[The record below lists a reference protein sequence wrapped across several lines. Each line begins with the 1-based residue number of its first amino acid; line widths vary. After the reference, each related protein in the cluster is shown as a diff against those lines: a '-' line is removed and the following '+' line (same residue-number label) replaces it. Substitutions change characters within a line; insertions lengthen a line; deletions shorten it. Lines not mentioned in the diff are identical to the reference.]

1 MKQVNY
7 KVNIETK
14 GAQTSVENL
23 NKDLSTTNKEVSNV
37 NKSSKGFGKSLD
49 KLGISMKTLGIGAVV
64 GGITAIGG
72 VFVSAMKT
80 GAAFAKELSGLKAV
94 LGASDEEM
102 SLLSNSAKE
111 LGASTQF
118 TAKQVVGLQTELAK
132 LGFTTK
138 EILDATG
145 ATLDLAASLG
155 VGLSEAASITGS
167 TLRAFGLETSET
179 QRLVDV
185 MALSTSKSALD
196 YDALR
201 ESLKLV
207 APTARAMNVDIEET
221 TSLLAVLA
229 DNGLKGSVAGTGL
242 SKTFI
247 ELNKKGIP
255 LNEALEKVKN
265 SSNQLNTAI
274 DLVGVVGS
282 KSLLTLANNAPKIDK
297 LNIAFDG
304 AAGSARELAETR
316 LDNLT
321 GDTTK
326 LGSAWEGFLLSI
338 EDGTGIF
345 NSIARSIV
353 QAATAFLNFLTP
365 VNKLSDT
372 LIDQQVKLF
381 EYEGRLAK
389 LDSVMQDTA
398 TSTEDLKKAEG
409 ERKTIIEELQKQYPD
424 YLKNINAEKVSTE
437 ELRTAINKVN
447 EELVNKIIIQQQ
459 EEEIQEAAEDLADR
473 RITKAKMEAEILGEI
488 AELQAAAKRQGVEV
502 DIDSTLPIVN
512 QLIQANEEISKLEGN
527 TGLQIRLQE
536 SLSSYGQ
543 AIAFEKIATDDLNET
558 TQLRNDLLKQL
569 GITTEEY
576 NQTLE
581 DNKVIVEEGNEG
593 TETTIEETRSLIA
606 IQEELLEQAK
616 KLPETTEREIAIKN
630 RKIRAIN
637 EEIKRLKALGLQQIK
652 HTTDNIERLQ
662 IRGAQEIQIIQD
674 VRDIEIQ
681 ALGEKERAATLYYE
695 SLEEL
700 RQKDRAE
707 QISSINAGLD
717 MTTKALN
724 AGQALGDAV
733 FAHKMKNLEKGSA
746 EEEAMAKKQFKFNK
760 ALQLGMAVID
770 AGKAITASL
779 AQAPVAIGPVPNPA
793 GIASL
798 AFAGITSAAQIAT
811 IAAQKFQSP
820 GTPTPP
826 PSPSLGG
833 GAESQPPAFNVVGQS
848 GFNQIAGALGN
859 QPPVQAFVVSQ
870 DVTTAQQ
877 LNNAIIETAT
887 F

>member
-14 GAQTSVENL
+14 GAEKNVENL
-23 NKDLSTTNKEVSNV
+23 NQDLNTTNQQVDNV
-37 NKSSKGFGKSLD
+37 NKSSKGFGKSLN

-72 VFVSAMKT
+72 AFVSAIKT
-80 GAAFAKELSGLKAV
+80 GAEFAKELSGLRAV

-102 SLLSNSAKE
+102 KALSNSAKE

-118 TAKQVVGLQTELAK
+118 TAKEVVGLQTELAK

-138 EILDATG
+138 EILDATS

-297 LNIAFDG
+297 LNVAFDG

-316 LDNLT
+316 LDNLA

-338 EDGTGIF
+338 EDGSGIF
-345 NSIARSIV
+345 NAIARSIV

-365 VNKLSDT
+365 VNKVSDA
-372 LIDQQVKLF
+372 LIDQQVALF
-381 EYEGRLAK
+381 ENEARLIE
-389 LDSVMQDTA
+389 LDEVMKDTA
-398 TSTEDLKKAEG
+398 TSAEDLSKAEE
-409 ERKTIIEELQKQYPD
+409 ERKTIIEELQKKYPD
-424 YLKNINAEKVSTE
+424 YLANIDAETASNE
-437 ELRTAINKVN
+437 ELSSAINKVN
-447 EELVNKIIIQQQ
+447 EELVNRIIIQQQ
-459 EEEIQEAAEDLADR
+459 QEEIEEAATELAESRVILAKQENEIR
-473 RITKAKMEAEILGEI
+473 REI
-488 AELQAAAKRQGVEV
+488 AELEAAAARQGVEI
-502 DIDSTLPIVN
+502 DIDKTLPIVG
-512 QLIQANEEISKLEGN
+512 QLIQANEEITKLEGN
-527 TGLQIRLQE
+527 FGLQARLVE
-536 SLSSYGQ
+536 SVQPFL
-543 AIAFEKIATDDLNET
+543 IATNNVNSATEDLNET
-558 TQLRNDLLKQL
+558 TELRNELLKQL

-576 NQTLE
+576 DETLQE
-581 DNKVIVEEGNEG
+581 NTLTVEENNNAQ
-593 TETTIEETRSLIA
+593 ETTIAETRSLIE

-616 KLPETTEREIAIKN
+616 KLPETTERELVIKN
-630 RKIRAIN
+630 RKIRTIN
-637 EEIKRLKALGLQQIK
+637 EEIKRLKALGLEQIK

-662 IRGAQEIQIIQD
+662 IRGAKEIQIIQD

-681 ALGEKERAATLYYE
+681 ALGDKDRAATLYYE
-695 SLEEL
+695 ALDEK
-700 RQKDRAE
+700 RQKDAE
-707 QISSINAGLD
+707 RERIVQNAKLNMTSDALGAIGSLANTFAKDTEESQKKAFKIN
-717 MTTKALN
+717 KAVGI
-724 AGQALGDAV
+724 AQALIQTYQ
-733 FAHKMKNLEKGSA
+733 SA
-746 EEEAMAKKQFKFNK
+746 QGAY
-760 ALQLGMAVID
+760 LSQLSIPTPD
-770 AGKAITASL
+770 
-779 AQAPVAIGPVPNPA
+779 APVR
-793 GIASL
+793 
-798 AFAGITSAAQIAT
+798 AQIAAGVAT
-811 IAAQKFQSP
+811 AVGLANVAAISAQKFEYS
-820 GTPTPP
+820 GTSA
-826 PSPSLGG
+826 PSPSGGLGG
-833 GAESQPPAFNVVGQS
+833 GIGGTEPQPPAFNVVGQS
-848 GFNQIAGALGN
+848 GFNQIAGALGQ
-859 QPPVQAFVVSQ
+859 QPPIQAFVVSQ

-877 LNNAIIETAT
+877 LNNAIIQTAT

>member
-14 GAQTSVENL
+14 GAEKNVENL
-23 NKDLSTTNKEVSNV
+23 NQDLNTTNQQVDNV
-37 NKSSKGFGKSLD
+37 NKSSKGFGKSLN

-72 VFVSAMKT
+72 AFVSAIKT
-80 GAAFAKELSGLKAV
+80 GAAFARELSGLRAV

-102 SLLSNSAKE
+102 KALSNSAKE

-118 TAKQVVGLQTELAK
+118 TAKEVVGLQTQLAK

-155 VGLSEAASITGS
+155 VNLSEAASITGS
-167 TLRAFGLETSET
+167 TLRAFGLETTET

-229 DNGLKGSVAGTGL
+229 DNGLKGSIAGTGL

-274 DLVGVVGS
+274 DLVGQVGS

-297 LNIAFDG
+297 LNTAFDG

-338 EDGTGIF
+338 EDGSGIF

-365 VNKLSDT
+365 VNKVSDA
-372 LIDQQVKLF
+372 LIDQQVALF
-381 EYEGRLAK
+381 ENEARLIE
-389 LDSVMQDTA
+389 LDEVMKDTA
-398 TSTEDLKKAEG
+398 TSAEDLSKAEE
-409 ERKTIIEELQKQYPD
+409 ERKTIIEELQKKYPD
-424 YLKNINAEKVSTE
+424 YLANIDAETASTE
-437 ELRTAINKVN
+437 ELSSAINKVN
-447 EELVNKIIIQQQ
+447 EELVNRIIIQQQ
-459 EEEIQEAAEDLADR
+459 QEEIEEAATELAESRVILAKQENEIR
-473 RITKAKMEAEILGEI
+473 REI
-488 AELQAAAKRQGVEV
+488 AELEAAAARQGVEV
-502 DIDSTLPIVN
+502 DIDKTLPIVG
-512 QLIQANEEISKLEGN
+512 QLIQANEEITKLEGN
-527 TGLQIRLQE
+527 FGLQARLVE
-536 SLSSYGQ
+536 SVQPFL
-543 AIAFEKIATDDLNET
+543 IATNNVNSATEDLNET
-558 TQLRNDLLKQL
+558 TELRNELLKQL

-576 NQTLE
+576 DQTLQ
-581 DNKVIVEEGNEG
+581 DNTLTVEELNNAN
-593 TETTIEETRSLIA
+593 ETTISETRSLIE

-616 KLPETTEREIAIKN
+616 KLPETTERELVIKN
-630 RKIRAIN
+630 RKIRTIN
-637 EEIKRLKALGLQQIK
+637 EEIKRLKALGLQQIRQ
-652 HTTDNIERLQ
+652 TTENLDRVQ
-662 IRGAQEIQIIQD
+662 IRAAQEIDTIHK
-674 VRDIEIQ
+674 VRDVHGISLDEMN
-681 ALGEKERAATLYYE
+681 RANMLYYE
-695 SLEEL
+695 ALDEERKKDAARERAVQNAKLNMTADALGAIGSLANTFAKDTEES
-700 RQKDRAE
+700 QKKAFK
-707 QISSINAGLD
+707 IN
-717 MTTKALN
+717 KAVGI
-724 AGQALGDAV
+724 AQALIQTYQ
-733 FAHKMKNLEKGSA
+733 SA
-746 EEEAMAKKQFKFNK
+746 QGAY
-760 ALQLGMAVID
+760 LSQLSIPTPD
-770 AGKAITASL
+770 
-779 AQAPVAIGPVPNPA
+779 APVR
-793 GIASL
+793 
-798 AFAGITSAAQIAT
+798 AQIAAGVAT
-811 IAAQKFQSP
+811 AVGLANVAAISAQKFEYS
-820 GTPTPP
+820 GTTA
-826 PSPSLGG
+826 PSPSGGLGG
-833 GAESQPPAFNVVGQS
+833 GIGGTEPQPPAFNVVGQS
-848 GFNQIAGALGN
+848 GFNQIAGALGQ
-859 QPPVQAFVVSQ
+859 QPPIQAFVVSQ

-877 LNNAIIETAT
+877 LDNAIIQTAT

>member
-14 GAQTSVENL
+14 GAEKNVENL
-23 NKDLSTTNKEVSNV
+23 NQDLNTTNQQVDNV
-37 NKSSKGFGKSLD
+37 NKSSKGFGKSLN

-72 VFVSAMKT
+72 AFVSAIKT
-80 GAAFAKELSGLKAV
+80 GAAFARELSGLRAV

-102 SLLSNSAKE
+102 KALSNSAKE

-118 TAKQVVGLQTELAK
+118 TAKEVVGLQTQLAK

-155 VGLSEAASITGS
+155 VNLSEAASITGS

-196 YDALR
+196 YDSLR

-229 DNGLKGSVAGTGL
+229 DNGLKGSIAGTGL

-274 DLVGVVGS
+274 DLVGQVGS

-297 LNIAFDG
+297 LNVAFDG

-316 LDNLT
+316 LDNLA

-338 EDGTGIF
+338 EDGSGIF
-345 NSIARSIV
+345 NAIARSIV

-365 VNKLSDT
+365 VNKVSDA
-372 LIDQQVKLF
+372 LIDQQVALF
-381 EYEGRLAK
+381 ENEARLIE
-389 LDSVMQDTA
+389 LDEVMKDTA
-398 TSTEDLKKAEG
+398 TSAEDLSKAEE
-409 ERKTIIEELQKQYPD
+409 ERKTIIEELQKKYPD
-424 YLKNINAEKVSTE
+424 YLANIDAETASTE
-437 ELRTAINKVN
+437 ELSSAINKVN
-447 EELVNKIIIQQQ
+447 EELVNRIIIQQQ
-459 EEEIQEAAEDLADR
+459 QEEIEEAATELAESRVILAKQENEIR
-473 RITKAKMEAEILGEI
+473 REI
-488 AELQAAAKRQGVEV
+488 AELEAAAARQGVEV
-502 DIDSTLPIVN
+502 DIDKTLPIVG
-512 QLIQANEEISKLEGN
+512 QLIQANEEITKLDGN
-527 TGLQIRLQE
+527 FGLRARLVE
-536 SLSSYGQ
+536 SVQPFL
-543 AIAFEKIATDDLNET
+543 IATNNVNSATKDLNET
-558 TQLRNDLLKQL
+558 TELRNELLKQL

-576 NQTLE
+576 DQTLQ
-581 DNKVIVEEGNEG
+581 DNTLTVEENNNAQ
-593 TETTIEETRSLIA
+593 ETTIAETRSLIE

-616 KLPETTEREIAIKN
+616 KLPETTERELVIKN
-630 RKIRAIN
+630 RKIRTIN

-652 HTTDNIERLQ
+652 QTTENLDRVQ
-662 IRGAQEIQIIQD
+662 IRAAQEIDTIHK
-674 VRDIEIQ
+674 VRDVHGISLDEMN
-681 ALGEKERAATLYYE
+681 RANMLYYE
-695 SLEEL
+695 ALDEERKKDAARERAVQNAKLNMTSDALGAIGSLANTFAKDTEES
-700 RQKDRAE
+700 QKKAFK
-707 QISSINAGLD
+707 IN
-717 MTTKALN
+717 KAVGI
-724 AGQALGDAV
+724 AQALIQTYQ
-733 FAHKMKNLEKGSA
+733 SA
-746 EEEAMAKKQFKFNK
+746 QGAY
-760 ALQLGMAVID
+760 LSQLSIPTPD
-770 AGKAITASL
+770 
-779 AQAPVAIGPVPNPA
+779 APVR
-793 GIASL
+793 
-798 AFAGITSAAQIAT
+798 AQIAAGVAT
-811 IAAQKFQSP
+811 AVGLANVAAISAQKFEYS
-820 GTPTPP
+820 GTTA
-826 PSPSLGG
+826 PSPSGGLGG
-833 GAESQPPAFNVVGQS
+833 GIGGTEPQPPAFNVVGQS
-848 GFNQIAGALGN
+848 GFNQIAGALGQ
-859 QPPVQAFVVSQ
+859 QPPIQAFVVSQ

-877 LNNAIIETAT
+877 LDNAIIQTAT

>member
-14 GAQTSVENL
+14 GAEKNVENL
-23 NKDLSTTNKEVSNV
+23 NQDLNTTNQQVDNV
-37 NKSSKGFGKSLD
+37 NKSSKGFGKSLN

-72 VFVSAMKT
+72 AFVSAIKT
-80 GAAFAKELSGLKAV
+80 GAAFARELSGLRAV

-102 SLLSNSAKE
+102 KALSNSAKE

-118 TAKQVVGLQTELAK
+118 TAKEVVGLQTQLAK

-155 VGLSEAASITGS
+155 VNLSEAASITGS
-167 TLRAFGLETSET
+167 TLRAFGLETTET

-229 DNGLKGSVAGTGL
+229 DNGLKGSIAGTGL

-274 DLVGVVGS
+274 DLVGQVGS

-297 LNIAFDG
+297 LNTAFDG

-338 EDGTGIF
+338 EDGSGIF

-365 VNKLSDT
+365 VNKVSDA
-372 LIDQQVKLF
+372 LIDQQVALF
-381 EYEGRLAK
+381 ENEARLIE
-389 LDSVMQDTA
+389 LDEVMKDTA
-398 TSTEDLKKAEG
+398 TSAEDLSKAEE
-409 ERKTIIEELQKQYPD
+409 ERKTIIEELQKKYPD
-424 YLKNINAEKVSTE
+424 YLANIDAETASTE
-437 ELRTAINKVN
+437 ELSSAINKVN
-447 EELVNKIIIQQQ
+447 EELVNRIIIQQQ
-459 EEEIQEAAEDLADR
+459 QEEIEEAATELAESRVILAKQENEIR
-473 RITKAKMEAEILGEI
+473 REI
-488 AELQAAAKRQGVEV
+488 AELEAAAARQGVEV
-502 DIDSTLPIVN
+502 DIDKTLPIVG
-512 QLIQANEEISKLEGN
+512 QLIQANEEITKLEGN
-527 TGLQIRLQE
+527 FGLQARLVE
-536 SLSSYGQ
+536 SVQPFL
-543 AIAFEKIATDDLNET
+543 IATNNVNSATEDLNET
-558 TQLRNDLLKQL
+558 TELRNELLKQL

-576 NQTLE
+576 DETLQE
-581 DNKVIVEEGNEG
+581 NVLTVEELNNAN
-593 TETTIEETRSLIA
+593 ETTISETRSLIE

-616 KLPETTEREIAIKN
+616 KLPETTERELVIKN
-630 RKIRAIN
+630 RKIRTIN

-652 HTTDNIERLQ
+652 QTTENLDRVQ
-662 IRGAQEIQIIQD
+662 IRAAQEIDTIHK
-674 VRDIEIQ
+674 VRDVHGISLDEMN
-681 ALGEKERAATLYYE
+681 RANMLYYE
-695 SLEEL
+695 ALDEERKKDAARERAVQNAKLNMTSDALGAIGSLANTFAKDTEES
-700 RQKDRAE
+700 QKKAFK
-707 QISSINAGLD
+707 IN
-717 MTTKALN
+717 KAVGI
-724 AGQALGDAV
+724 AQALIQTYQ
-733 FAHKMKNLEKGSA
+733 SA
-746 EEEAMAKKQFKFNK
+746 QGAY
-760 ALQLGMAVID
+760 LSQLSIPTPD
-770 AGKAITASL
+770 
-779 AQAPVAIGPVPNPA
+779 APVR
-793 GIASL
+793 
-798 AFAGITSAAQIAT
+798 AQIAAGVAT
-811 IAAQKFQSP
+811 AVGLANVAAISAQKFEYS
-820 GTPTPP
+820 GTTA
-826 PSPSLGG
+826 PSPSGGLGG
-833 GAESQPPAFNVVGQS
+833 GIGGTEPQPPAFNVVGQS
-848 GFNQIAGALGN
+848 GFNQIAGALGQ
-859 QPPVQAFVVSQ
+859 QPPIQAFVVSQ

-877 LNNAIIETAT
+877 LDNAIIQTAT

>member
-14 GAQTSVENL
+14 GAEKNVENL
-23 NKDLSTTNKEVSNV
+23 NQDLNTTNQQVDNV
-37 NKSSKGFGKSLD
+37 NKSSKGFGKSLN

-72 VFVSAMKT
+72 AFVSAIKT
-80 GAAFAKELSGLKAV
+80 GAAFARELSGLRAV

-102 SLLSNSAKE
+102 KALSNSAKE

-118 TAKQVVGLQTELAK
+118 TAKEVVGLQTQLAK

-155 VGLSEAASITGS
+155 VNLSEAASITGS

-196 YDALR
+196 YDSLR

-229 DNGLKGSVAGTGL
+229 DNGLKGSIAGTGL

-274 DLVGVVGS
+274 DLVGQVGS

-297 LNIAFDG
+297 LNTAFDG

-338 EDGTGIF
+338 EDGSGIF

-365 VNKLSDT
+365 VNKVSDA
-372 LIDQQVKLF
+372 LIDQQVALF
-381 EYEGRLAK
+381 ENEARLIE
-389 LDSVMQDTA
+389 LDEVMKDTA
-398 TSTEDLKKAEG
+398 TSAEDLSKAEE
-409 ERKTIIEELQKQYPD
+409 ERKTIIEELQKKYPD
-424 YLKNINAEKVSTE
+424 YLANIDAETASTE
-437 ELRTAINKVN
+437 ELSSAINKVN
-447 EELVNKIIIQQQ
+447 EELVNRIIIQQQ
-459 EEEIQEAAEDLADR
+459 QEEIEEAATELAESRVILAKQENEIR
-473 RITKAKMEAEILGEI
+473 REI
-488 AELQAAAKRQGVEV
+488 AELEAAAARQGVEV
-502 DIDSTLPIVN
+502 DIDKTLPIVG
-512 QLIQANEEISKLEGN
+512 QLIQANEEITKLEGN
-527 TGLQIRLQE
+527 FGLQARLVE
-536 SLSSYGQ
+536 SVQPFL
-543 AIAFEKIATDDLNET
+543 IATNNVNSATEDLNET
-558 TQLRNDLLKQL
+558 TELRNELLKQL

-576 NQTLE
+576 DQTLQ
-581 DNKVIVEEGNEG
+581 DNTLTVEENNNAQ
-593 TETTIEETRSLIA
+593 ETTIAETRSLIE

-616 KLPETTEREIAIKN
+616 KLPETTERELVIKN
-630 RKIRAIN
+630 RKIRTIN
-637 EEIKRLKALGLQQIK
+637 EEIKRLKALGLQQIRQ
-652 HTTDNIERLQ
+652 TTENLDRVQ
-662 IRGAQEIQIIQD
+662 IRAAQEIDTIHK
-674 VRDIEIQ
+674 VRDVHGISLDEMN
-681 ALGEKERAATLYYE
+681 RANMLYYE
-695 SLEEL
+695 ALDEERKKDAARERAVQNAKLNMTADALGAIGSLANTFAKDTEES
-700 RQKDRAE
+700 QKKAFK
-707 QISSINAGLD
+707 IN
-717 MTTKALN
+717 KAVGI
-724 AGQALGDAV
+724 AQALIQTYQ
-733 FAHKMKNLEKGSA
+733 SA
-746 EEEAMAKKQFKFNK
+746 QGAY
-760 ALQLGMAVID
+760 LSQLSIPTPD
-770 AGKAITASL
+770 
-779 AQAPVAIGPVPNPA
+779 APVR
-793 GIASL
+793 
-798 AFAGITSAAQIAT
+798 AQIAAGVAT
-811 IAAQKFQSP
+811 AVGLANVAAISAQKFEYS
-820 GTPTPP
+820 GTTA
-826 PSPSLGG
+826 PSPSGGLGG
-833 GAESQPPAFNVVGQS
+833 GIGGTEPQPPAFNVVGQS
-848 GFNQIAGALGN
+848 GFNQIAGALGQ
-859 QPPVQAFVVSQ
+859 QPPIQAFVVSQ

-877 LNNAIIETAT
+877 LDNAIIQTAT

>member
-14 GAQTSVENL
+14 GAEKNVENL
-23 NKDLSTTNKEVSNV
+23 NQDLNTTNQQVDNV
-37 NKSSKGFGKSLD
+37 NKSSKGFGKSLN

-72 VFVSAMKT
+72 AFVSAIKT
-80 GAAFAKELSGLKAV
+80 GAAFARELSGLRAV

-102 SLLSNSAKE
+102 KALSNSAKE

-118 TAKQVVGLQTELAK
+118 TAKEVVGLQTQLAK

-155 VGLSEAASITGS
+155 VNLSEAASITGS

-196 YDALR
+196 YDSLR

-229 DNGLKGSVAGTGL
+229 DNGLKGSIAGTGL

-274 DLVGVVGS
+274 DLVGQVGS

-297 LNIAFDG
+297 LNTAFDG

-338 EDGTGIF
+338 EDGSGIF

-365 VNKLSDT
+365 VNKVSDA
-372 LIDQQVKLF
+372 LIDQQVALF
-381 EYEGRLAK
+381 ENEARLIE
-389 LDSVMQDTA
+389 LDEVMKDTA
-398 TSTEDLKKAEG
+398 TSAEDLSKAEE
-409 ERKTIIEELQKQYPD
+409 ERKTIIEELQKKYPD
-424 YLKNINAEKVSTE
+424 YLANIDAETASTE
-437 ELRTAINKVN
+437 ELSSAINKVN
-447 EELVNKIIIQQQ
+447 EELVNRIIIQQQ
-459 EEEIQEAAEDLADR
+459 QEEIEEAATELAESRVILAKQENEIR
-473 RITKAKMEAEILGEI
+473 REI
-488 AELQAAAKRQGVEV
+488 AELEAAAARQGVEV
-502 DIDSTLPIVN
+502 DIDKTLPIVG
-512 QLIQANEEISKLEGN
+512 QLIQANEEITKLEGN
-527 TGLQIRLQE
+527 FGLQARLVE
-536 SLSSYGQ
+536 SVQPFL
-543 AIAFEKIATDDLNET
+543 IATNNVNSATEDLNET
-558 TQLRNDLLKQL
+558 TELRNELLKQL

-576 NQTLE
+576 DQTLQ
-581 DNKVIVEEGNEG
+581 DNTLTVEELNNAN
-593 TETTIEETRSLIA
+593 ETTISETRSLIE

-616 KLPETTEREIAIKN
+616 KLPETTERELVIKN
-630 RKIRAIN
+630 RKIRTIN
-637 EEIKRLKALGLQQIK
+637 EEIKRLKALGLQQIRQ
-652 HTTDNIERLQ
+652 TTENLDRVQ
-662 IRGAQEIQIIQD
+662 IRAAQEIDTIHK
-674 VRDIEIQ
+674 VRDVHGISLDEMN
-681 ALGEKERAATLYYE
+681 RANMLYYE
-695 SLEEL
+695 ALDEERKKDAARERAVQNAKLNMTADALGAIGSLANTFAKDTEES
-700 RQKDRAE
+700 QKKAFK
-707 QISSINAGLD
+707 IN
-717 MTTKALN
+717 KAVGI
-724 AGQALGDAV
+724 AQALIQTYQ
-733 FAHKMKNLEKGSA
+733 SA
-746 EEEAMAKKQFKFNK
+746 QGAY
-760 ALQLGMAVID
+760 LSQLSIPTPD
-770 AGKAITASL
+770 
-779 AQAPVAIGPVPNPA
+779 APVR
-793 GIASL
+793 
-798 AFAGITSAAQIAT
+798 AQIAAGVAT
-811 IAAQKFQSP
+811 AVGLANVAAISAQKFEYS
-820 GTPTPP
+820 GTTA
-826 PSPSLGG
+826 PSPSGGLGG
-833 GAESQPPAFNVVGQS
+833 GIGGTEPQPPAFNVVGQS
-848 GFNQIAGALGN
+848 GFNQIAGALGQ
-859 QPPVQAFVVSQ
+859 QPPIQAFVVSQ

-877 LNNAIIETAT
+877 LDNAIIQTAT

>member
-14 GAQTSVENL
+14 GAEKNVENL
-23 NKDLSTTNKEVSNV
+23 NQDLNTTNQQVDNV
-37 NKSSKGFGKSLD
+37 NKSSKGFGKSLN

-72 VFVSAMKT
+72 AFVSAIKT
-80 GAAFAKELSGLKAV
+80 GAAFARELSGLRAV

-102 SLLSNSAKE
+102 KALSNSAKE

-118 TAKQVVGLQTELAK
+118 TAKEVVGLQTQLAK

-155 VGLSEAASITGS
+155 VNLSEAASITGS

-196 YDALR
+196 YDSLR

-229 DNGLKGSVAGTGL
+229 DNGLKGSIAGTGL

-274 DLVGVVGS
+274 DLVGQVGS

-297 LNIAFDG
+297 LNTAFDG

-338 EDGTGIF
+338 EDGSGIF

-365 VNKLSDT
+365 VNKVSDA
-372 LIDQQVKLF
+372 LIDQQVALF
-381 EYEGRLAK
+381 ENEARLIE
-389 LDSVMQDTA
+389 LDEVMKDTA
-398 TSTEDLKKAEG
+398 TSAEDLSKAEE
-409 ERKTIIEELQKQYPD
+409 ERKTIIEELQKKYPD
-424 YLKNINAEKVSTE
+424 YLANIDAETASTE
-437 ELRTAINKVN
+437 ELSSAINKVN
-447 EELVNKIIIQQQ
+447 EELVNRIIIQQQ
-459 EEEIQEAAEDLADR
+459 QEEIEEAATELAESRVILAKQENEIR
-473 RITKAKMEAEILGEI
+473 REI
-488 AELQAAAKRQGVEV
+488 AELEAAAARQGVEV
-502 DIDSTLPIVN
+502 DIDKTLPIVG
-512 QLIQANEEISKLEGN
+512 QLIQANEEITKLEGN
-527 TGLQIRLQE
+527 FGLQARLVE
-536 SLSSYGQ
+536 SVQPFL
-543 AIAFEKIATDDLNET
+543 IATNNVNSATEDLNET
-558 TQLRNDLLKQL
+558 TELRNELLKQL

-576 NQTLE
+576 DQTLQ
-581 DNKVIVEEGNEG
+581 DNTLTVEENNNAQ
-593 TETTIEETRSLIA
+593 ETTIAETRSLIE

-616 KLPETTEREIAIKN
+616 KLPETTERELVIKN
-630 RKIRAIN
+630 RKIRTIN
-637 EEIKRLKALGLQQIK
+637 EEIKRLKALGLQQIRQ
-652 HTTDNIERLQ
+652 TTENLDRVQ
-662 IRGAQEIQIIQD
+662 IRAAQEIDTIHK
-674 VRDIEIQ
+674 VRDVHGISLDEMN
-681 ALGEKERAATLYYE
+681 RANMLYYE
-695 SLEEL
+695 ALDEERKKDAARERAVQNAKLNMTSDALGAIGSLANTFAKDTEES
-700 RQKDRAE
+700 QKKAFK
-707 QISSINAGLD
+707 IN
-717 MTTKALN
+717 KAVGI
-724 AGQALGDAV
+724 AQALIQTYQ
-733 FAHKMKNLEKGSA
+733 SA
-746 EEEAMAKKQFKFNK
+746 QGAY
-760 ALQLGMAVID
+760 LSQLSIPTPD
-770 AGKAITASL
+770 
-779 AQAPVAIGPVPNPA
+779 APVR
-793 GIASL
+793 
-798 AFAGITSAAQIAT
+798 AQIAAGVAT
-811 IAAQKFQSP
+811 AVGLANVAAISAQKFEYS
-820 GTPTPP
+820 GTTA
-826 PSPSLGG
+826 PSPSGGLGG
-833 GAESQPPAFNVVGQS
+833 GIGGTEPQPPAFNVVGQS
-848 GFNQIAGALGN
+848 GFNQIAGALGQ
-859 QPPVQAFVVSQ
+859 QPPIQAFVVSQ

-877 LNNAIIETAT
+877 LDNAIIQTAT

>member
-14 GAQTSVENL
+14 GAEKNVENL
-23 NKDLSTTNKEVSNV
+23 NQDLNTTNKQVDNV
-37 NKSSKGFGKSLD
+37 NKSSKGFGKSLN
-49 KLGISMKTLGIGAVV
+49 KLGISMKSLGIGAVV
-64 GGITAIGG
+64 GGIAAIGG
-72 VFVSAMKT
+72 AFVSAIKT
-80 GAAFAKELSGLKAV
+80 GAEFAKELSGLKAV

-102 SLLSNSAKE
+102 KALSNSAKE

-118 TAKQVVGLQTELAK
+118 TAKEVVGLQTELAK

-138 EILDATG
+138 EILDATS

-229 DNGLKGSVAGTGL
+229 DNGLKGSIAGTGL

-274 DLVGVVGS
+274 DLVGQVGS

-297 LNIAFDG
+297 LNTAFDG

-389 LDSVMQDTA
+389 LDQVMQDTA
-398 TSTEDLKKAEG
+398 TSTEDLQKAEG

-424 YLKNINAEKVSTE
+424 YLANIDSEKVSTE
-437 ELRTAINKVN
+437 ELSKAINKVN
-447 EELVNKIIIQQQ
+447 EELVNRIIIQQQ
-459 EEEIQEAAEDLADR
+459 QEEIEEAATDLADA
-473 RITKAKMEAEILGEI
+473 RIVKAKMEAEILGEI
-488 AELQAAAKRQGVEV
+488 AELKAAAKRQGVEV

-512 QLIQANEEISKLEGN
+512 QLLQASEEVTKLEGN
-527 TGLQIRLQE
+527 FGLKARLVE
-536 SLSSYGQ
+536 SVQPFL
-543 AIAFEKIATDDLNET
+543 IATNNVNSATEDLNET
-558 TQLRNDLLKQL
+558 TELRNELLKQL

-576 NQTLE
+576 DQTLKENVLTVE
-581 DNKVIVEEGNEG
+581 DLNNAN
-593 TETTIEETRSLIA
+593 ETTIEETKSLIE
-606 IQEELLEQAK
+606 IQKELLEQAE
-616 KLPETTEREIAIKN
+616 KLPETTERELVIKN

-637 EEIKRLKALGLQQIK
+637 EEIKRLKALGL
-652 HTTDNIERLQ
+652 EQ
-662 IRGAQEIQIIQD
+662 IRQTTENLDRVQIRAAQEIDTIHK
-674 VRDIEIQ
+674 VRDVHGISLDEMN
-681 ALGEKERAATLYYE
+681 RANMLYYE
-695 SLEEL
+695 ALDEERKKDAARERIVQNAKLNMTADALGAIGSLANTFAKDTEES
-700 RQKDRAE
+700 QKKAFK
-707 QISSINAGLD
+707 IN
-717 MTTKALN
+717 KAVGI
-724 AGQALGDAV
+724 AQALIQTYQ
-733 FAHKMKNLEKGSA
+733 SA
-746 EEEAMAKKQFKFNK
+746 QGAY
-760 ALQLGMAVID
+760 LSQLSIPTPD
-770 AGKAITASL
+770 
-779 AQAPVAIGPVPNPA
+779 APVR
-793 GIASL
+793 
-798 AFAGITSAAQIAT
+798 AQIAAGVAT
-811 IAAQKFQSP
+811 AVGLANVAAISAQKFEYS
-820 GTPTPP
+820 GTTA
-826 PSPSLGG
+826 PSPSGGLGG
-833 GAESQPPAFNVVGQS
+833 GIGGTEPQPPAFNVVGQS
-848 GFNQIAGALGN
+848 GFNQIAGALGQ
-859 QPPVQAFVVSQ
+859 QPPIQAFVVSQ

-877 LNNAIIETAT
+877 LNNAIIQTAT